1 MPKITPL
8 RERVLAE
15 LMGLEQRVTA
25 GGIILQADDGK
36 EYGVRPRWARIRYVG
51 EGVDWVKPGDYVLVA
66 HGRWTRAFTVTDEND
81 QKFKMVRLDNEGIF
95 GVHDGI
101 PSEF

>member
-1 MPKITPL
+1 
-8 RERVLAE
+8 
-15 LMGLEQRVTA
+15 
-25 GGIILQADDGK
+25 
-36 EYGVRPRWARIRYVG
+36 
-51 EGVDWVKPGDYVLVA
+51 LVA

>member
-36 EYGVRPRWARIRYVG
+36 E
-51 EGVDWVKPGDYVLVA
+51 
-66 HGRWTRAFTVTDEND
+66 
-81 QKFKMVRLDNEGIF
+81 
-95 GVHDGI
+95 
-101 PSEF
+101 